1 MLRDNS
7 IFNKIAIS
15 IFPNFIP
22 LKKIA
27 TALISVFYKDGID
40 TVVDLLKKQGV
51 QIYST
56 GGTYDYIRQ
65 FDPTVKTVES
75 LTTYPSILGGR
86 VKTLHPKVF
95 GGILG
100 RTQLESDRAEMEQ
113 YGIPAFDLV
122 VVDLYPFEET
132 VARTDDA
139 QAIIEKIDI
148 GGISLIRAGAKN
160 FNEVLIVPS
169 RDHYGELIRLLK
181 TQNGETSLEDRK
193 RFAGYAFAVSS
204 HYDTAISR
212 WFNPDT
218 ELRYGENPHQKGY
231 FRGDLDALFEKLH
244 GKELSYNNLLDLEA
258 GLSLIREFSDTAF
271 AILKHNNPCGI
282 ASRPTVKEAYLA
294 ALAGDPVS
302 AFGGV
307 LVCNRPID
315 LDAAEEINKL
325 FVEVIV
331 APGYEP
337 GVLDLLFSKK
347 NRIILRLKEDLYDRV
362 MVKSVLNGYLVED
375 RDLHTETP
383 DDFKVV
389 TNAAPTA
396 TEIGD
401 MVFANKVVKH
411 SRSNAITLAKNGQLC
426 ASGIGQT
433 SRVDALR
440 QAIEKARSFGFDLHG
455 AVLASDAF
463 FPFDDCVKLA
473 HEAGITA
480 IVQPG
485 GSVRDQD
492 SIDRCNEYNI
502 SMVFSG
508 YRHFKH

>member
-1 MLRDNS
+1 M
-7 IFNKIAIS
+7 
-15 IFPNFIP
+15 
-22 LKKIA
+22 KKIK
-27 TALISVFYKDGID
+27 TALISVYYKTGID
-40 TVVDLLKKQGV
+40 TVVTLLKENGV

-56 GGTYDYIRQ
+56 GGTYDYILRL
-65 FDPTVKTVES
+65 DPTVKTVES

-100 RTQLESDRAEMEQ
+100 RTQLESDQREMEQ
-113 YGIPAFDLV
+113 YDIPAFDLV
-122 VVDLYPFEET
+122 IVDLYPFEET
-132 VARTDDA
+132 VASTDDES
-139 QAIIEKIDI
+139 AIIEKIDI

-160 FNEVLIVPS
+160 FNDVLIVPS
-169 RDHYGELIRLLK
+169 RKYYDELIHLLK
-181 TQNGETSLEDRK
+181 TQNGETTLEDRR
-193 RFAGYAFAVSS
+193 RFACYAFAESS
-204 HYDTAISR
+204 HYDTAIHR
-212 WFNPDT
+212 WFAPDT
-218 ELRYGENPHQKGY
+218 ELRYGENPHQRGY

-258 GLSLIREFSDTAF
+258 GLSLIREFDTTAF

-282 ASRPTVKEAYLA
+282 ACKSTVREAYLA

-315 LDAAEEINKL
+315 MEAAEEINKL

-337 GVLDLLFSKK
+337 EALDLLFSKK
-347 NRIILRLKEDLYDRV
+347 NRIILRLKEDKYDRV
-362 MVKSVLNGYLVED
+362 MVKSALNGYLVED

-389 TNAAPTA
+389 TTKAPTE
-396 TEIGD
+396 TEIED

-411 SRSNAITLAKNGQLC
+411 SRSNAITLAKGGQLY

-440 QAIEKARSFGFDLHG
+440 QAIEKAHSFGFNLHG

-485 GSVRDQD
+485 GSVRDQE
-492 SIDRCNEYNI
+492 SIDCCNQFEI
-502 SMVFSG
+502 SMVFTG

>member
-1 MLRDNS
+1 M
-7 IFNKIAIS
+7 
-15 IFPNFIP
+15 
-22 LKKIA
+22 KKIR
-27 TALISVFYKDGID
+27 TALISVFYKDGVD
-40 TVVDLLKKQGV
+40 QVVDLLKQCGV

-56 GGTYDYIRQ
+56 GGTYDYIHRL
-65 FDPTVKTVES
+65 DPTVKTVES

-100 RTQLESDRAEMEQ
+100 RTQLESDRAEMAQ
-113 YGIPAFDLV
+113 YGIPSFDLV

-132 VARTDDA
+132 VANTDDEET
-139 QAIIEKIDI
+139 IIEKIDI

-160 FNEVLIVPS
+160 YNDVLIVPS
-169 RDHYGELIRLLK
+169 RKHYGELIHLLE
-181 TQNGETSLEDRK
+181 TQQGETSLDDRR
-193 RFAGYAFAVSS
+193 RFAGYAFAESS
-204 HYDTAISR
+204 HYDTAISH
-212 WFNPDT
+212 WFAPDT
-218 ELRYGENPHQKGY
+218 TLRYGENPHQKGW

-244 GKELSYNNLLDLEA
+244 GKELSYNNLLDLDA
-258 GLSLIREFSDTAF
+258 GLNLIREFDTPTF

-282 ASRPTVKEAYLA
+282 ACRPTVKEAYLA

-315 LDAAEEINKL
+315 LATAEEINKL
-325 FVEVIV
+325 FLEVLV

-347 NRIILRLKEDLYDRV
+347 NRVILKLKDLAFEKTL
-362 MVKSVLNGYLVED
+362 VKTALNGYLVEE

-383 DDFKVV
+383 DDFQVV
-389 TNAAPTA
+389 TKTTPTGSEV
-396 TEIGD
+396 TD

-411 SRSNAITLAKNGQLC
+411 SRSNAITLAKDGQLC

-440 QAIEKARSFGFDLHG
+440 QAIEKAHTFGFDLHG

-492 SIDRCNEYNI
+492 SIDCCNQLGI
-502 SMVFSG
+502 SMVFTG

>member
-1 MLRDNS
+1 M
-7 IFNKIAIS
+7 A
-15 IFPNFIP
+15 
-22 LKKIA
+22 A
-27 TALISVFYKDGID
+27 
-40 TVVDLLKKQGV
+40 LLKAQGV
-51 QIYST
+51 QLYST
-56 GGTYDYIRQ
+56 GGTFDYLKQI
-65 FDPTVKTVES
+65 DPNVKTVES
-75 LTTYPSILGGR
+75 LTGYPSILGGR

-100 RTQLESDRAEMEQ
+100 RTQLESDQQEMAQ
-113 YGIPAFDLV
+113 YEIPAFDLV
-122 VVDLYPFEET
+122 IVDLYPFEET
-132 VARTDDA
+132 VASTEEE

-160 FNEVLIVPS
+160 FNDVLIVPS
-169 RDHYGELIRLLK
+169 RKHYGELIHLLE
-181 TQNGETSLEDRK
+181 TQQCETSLDDRK
-193 RFAGYAFAVSS
+193 RFAAYAFAESS
-204 HYDTAISR
+204 RYDSAIYN
-212 WFNPDT
+212 WFARNDDQRELRLCEGPGT
-218 ELRYGENPHQKGY
+218 VLRYGENPHQQGLFY
-231 FRGDLDALFEKLH
+231 GDLDALFEKLH

-258 GLSLIREFSDTAF
+258 GLSLIREFDRPAF

-282 ASRPTVKEAYLA
+282 ACRETVREAYLA

-325 FVEVIV
+325 FIEVIV
-331 APGYEP
+331 APGYEA
-337 GVLDLLFSKK
+337 GVLDLLFTKK
-347 NRIILRLKEDLYDRV
+347 NRVVLRLKEDVYRLRT
-362 MVKSVLNGYLVED
+362 VKTALNGYLVED
-375 RDLHTETP
+375 RDLHTEGL
-383 DDFKVV
+383 DDFRVV
-389 TNAAPTA
+389 TKAAPSRA
-396 TEIGD
+396 EVKDLI
-401 MVFANKVVKH
+401 FANKVVKH
-411 SRSNAITLAKNGQLC
+411 SRSNAITLAKDQQLC

-440 QAIEKARSFGFDLHG
+440 QAIEKARSFGFDLQG

-485 GSVRDQD
+485 GSVRDQE
-492 SIDRCNEYNI
+492 SIDCCDQYDI
-502 SMVFSG
+502 SMVFTG

>member
-1 MLRDNS
+1 M
-7 IFNKIAIS
+7 
-15 IFPNFIP
+15 
-22 LKKIA
+22 KKIK
-27 TALISVFYKDGID
+27 TALISVFYKTGID
-40 TVVDLLKKQGV
+40 TVVSLLKDQGV

-56 GGTYDYIRQ
+56 GGTYETIRQ
-65 FDPTVKTVES
+65 LDPTVKTVES
-75 LTTYPSILGGR
+75 LTSYPSILGGR

-100 RTQLESDRAEMEQ
+100 RTGLASDQREMEQ
-113 YGIPAFDLV
+113 YEIPAFDLV
-122 VVDLYPFEET
+122 IVDLYPFEET
-132 VARTDDA
+132 VANTDDES
-139 QAIIEKIDI
+139 AIIEKIDI

-160 FNEVLIVPS
+160 FNDVLIVPS
-169 RDHYGELIRLLK
+169 RKHYAELIHLLE
-181 TQNGETSLEDRK
+181 TQHGETSLEDRK
-193 RFAGYAFAVSS
+193 RFACYAFAESS
-204 HYDTAISR
+204 HYDTAIHR
-212 WFNPDT
+212 WFAPDV

-244 GKELSYNNLLDLEA
+244 GKDLSYNNLLDLEA
-258 GLSLIREFSDTAF
+258 GLSLIREFDTTAF

-282 ASRPTVKEAYLA
+282 ACRPTVKEAYMA

-315 LDAAEEINKL
+315 MEAAEEINKL

-347 NRIILRLKEDLYDRV
+347 NRIILRLKEDQYDRI
-362 MVKSVLNGYLVED
+362 MVKSALNGYLIEE

-389 TNAAPTA
+389 TKATPSP
-396 TEIGD
+396 TEIDD

-440 QAIEKARSFGFDLHG
+440 QAIEKARSFDFDLHG

-473 HEAGITA
+473 HEAGISA

-492 SIDRCNEYNI
+492 SIDCCDQYGI
-502 SMVFSG
+502 SMVFTG

>member
-1 MLRDNS
+1 MVS
-7 IFNKIAIS
+7 
-15 IFPNFIP
+15 
-22 LKKIA
+22 
-27 TALISVFYKDGID
+27 
-40 TVVDLLKKQGV
+40 LLKDQGV

-56 GGTYDYIRQ
+56 GGTYETIRQ
-65 FDPTVKTVES
+65 LDPTVKTVES
-75 LTTYPSILGGR
+75 LTSYPSILGGR

-100 RTQLESDRAEMEQ
+100 RTGLESDQREMEQ
-113 YGIPAFDLV
+113 YEIPAFDLV
-122 VVDLYPFEET
+122 IVDLYPFEET
-132 VARTDDA
+132 VANTDDES
-139 QAIIEKIDI
+139 AIIEKIDI

-160 FNEVLIVPS
+160 FNDVLIVPS
-169 RDHYGELIRLLK
+169 RKHYAELIHLLE
-181 TQNGETSLEDRK
+181 TQHGETSLEDRK
-193 RFAGYAFAVSS
+193 RFACYAFAESS
-204 HYDTAISR
+204 HYDTAIHR
-212 WFNPDT
+212 WFAPDT

-231 FRGDLDALFEKLH
+231 FHGDLDALFEKLH
-244 GKELSYNNLLDLEA
+244 GKDLSYNNLLDLEA
-258 GLSLIREFSDTAF
+258 GLSLIREFDTTAF

-282 ASRPTVKEAYLA
+282 ACRPTVKEAYLA

-315 LDAAEEINKL
+315 MEAAEEINKL

-347 NRIILRLKEDLYDRV
+347 NRIILRLKEDRYDRV
-362 MVKSVLNGYLVED
+362 MVKSALNGYLIEE

-389 TNAAPTA
+389 TVKSPSTA
-396 TEIGD
+396 EIDD

-440 QAIEKARSFGFDLHG
+440 QAIEKAHSFGFDLHG

-492 SIDRCNEYNI
+492 SIDCCNQYGI
-502 SMVFSG
+502 SMVFTG

>member
-1 MLRDNS
+1 M
-7 IFNKIAIS
+7 
-15 IFPNFIP
+15 
-22 LKKIA
+22 KKIR
-27 TALISVFYKDGID
+27 TALISVYYKTGID
-40 TVVDLLKKQGV
+40 RVATLLKAQGV
-51 QIYST
+51 QLYST
-56 GGTYDYIRQ
+56 GGTFEFLRQ
-65 FDPTVKTVES
+65 IDPTVRTVES
-75 LTTYPSILGGR
+75 LTGYPSILGGR

-100 RTQLESDRAEMEQ
+100 RTQLASDRQEMDQ
-113 YGIPAFDLV
+113 YEIPPFDLV
-122 VVDLYPFEET
+122 IVDLYPFEET
-132 VARTDDA
+132 VASTTDE

-160 FNEVLIVPS
+160 FNDVLIVPS
-169 RDHYGELIRLLK
+169 RNHYEELIHLLE
-181 TQNGETSLEDRK
+181 TQQGETSLDDRK
-193 RFAGYAFAVSS
+193 RFAAYAFAESS
-204 HYDTAISR
+204 RYDSAIYN
-212 WFNPDT
+212 WFTRSDSQRELRLCEGPGT
-218 ELRYGENPHQKGY
+218 LLRYGENPHQQGVFYGK
-231 FRGDLDALFEKLH
+231 LDSLFEKLH

-258 GLSLIREFSDTAF
+258 GLSLIREFEAPTF

-282 ASRPTVKEAYLA
+282 ACRETVREAYLA

-325 FVEVIV
+325 FIEVIV
-331 APGYEP
+331 APGYEA

-347 NRIILRLKEDLYDRV
+347 NRVVLRLKEDTFPKT
-362 MVKSVLNGYLVED
+362 MVKTALNGYLVED
-375 RDLHTETP
+375 RDLHTEGI

-389 TNAAPTA
+389 TQTAPSRA
-396 TEIGD
+396 EVKDLI
-401 MVFANKVVKH
+401 FANKVVKH
-411 SRSNAITLAKNGQLC
+411 SRSNAITLAKNQQLF

-440 QAIEKARSFGFDLHG
+440 QAIEKARSFGFDLQG

-480 IVQPG
+480 IIQPG
-485 GSVRDQD
+485 GSVRDQE
-492 SIDRCNEYNI
+492 SIDCCDQHDI
-502 SMVFSG
+502 SMVFTG

>member
-1 MLRDNS
+1 MTV
-7 IFNKIAIS
+7 
-15 IFPNFIP
+15 
-22 LKKIA
+22 LKR
-27 TALISVFYKDGID
+27 
-40 TVVDLLKKQGV
+40 QGV

-56 GGTYDYIRQ
+56 GGTYDFIRAI
-65 FDPTVKTVES
+65 DPSVKTVES
-75 LTTYPSILGGR
+75 LTGYPSILGGR

-100 RTQLESDRAEMEQ
+100 RTGLESDQREMMQ
-113 YGIPAFDLV
+113 YEIPAFDLV
-122 VVDLYPFEET
+122 IVDLYPFEET
-132 VARTDDA
+132 VASTDDES
-139 QAIIEKIDI
+139 AIIEKIDI

-160 FNEVLIVPS
+160 FNDVLIVPS
-169 RDHYGELIRLLK
+169 RKHYAELLRILE

-193 RFAGYAFAVSS
+193 RFACYAFAESS
-204 HYDTAISR
+204 SYDTAIHR
-212 WFNPDT
+212 WFAPDM

-258 GLSLIREFSDTAF
+258 GLSLIREFDDTAF

-282 ASRPTVKEAYLA
+282 ACRPTVKEAYLA

-331 APGYEP
+331 APGYEA
-337 GVLDLLFSKK
+337 GVLDLLFTKK
-347 NRIILRLKEDLYDRV
+347 NRIVLRLKEDQYAKV
-362 MVKSVLNGYLVED
+362 MVKTALNGYLVED
-375 RDLHTETP
+375 RDLHTETI

-389 TNAAPTA
+389 TKTAPA
-396 TEIGD
+396 RGEVKDLI
-401 MVFANKVVKH
+401 FANKVVKH
-411 SRSNAITLAKNGQLC
+411 SRSNAITLAKNGQLY

-440 QAIEKARSFGFDLHG
+440 QAIEKAKSFGFDLNG

-485 GSVRDQD
+485 GSVRDQE
-492 SIDRCNEYNI
+492 SINCCDQFDM
-502 SMVFSG
+502 SMVFTG

>member
-1 MLRDNS
+1 MVR
-7 IFNKIAIS
+7 
-15 IFPNFIP
+15 
-22 LKKIA
+22 
-27 TALISVFYKDGID
+27 
-40 TVVDLLKKQGV
+40 LLGQHGV

-56 GGTYDYIRQ
+56 GGTYDYIHKL
-65 FDPTVKTVES
+65 DPTVKTVES

-100 RTQLESDRAEMEQ
+100 RTQLESDRAEMAQ

-132 VARTDDA
+132 VANTDDES
-139 QAIIEKIDI
+139 AIIEKIDI

-160 FNEVLIVPS
+160 YNDVLIVPS
-169 RDHYGELIRLLK
+169 RKHYGELIHLLE
-181 TQNGETSLEDRK
+181 TQQGETSLDDRK
-193 RFAGYAFAVSS
+193 RFAGYAFAESS

-212 WFNPDT
+212 WFAPDT
-218 ELRYGENPHQKGY
+218 ALRYGENPHQKGY

-244 GKELSYNNLLDLEA
+244 GKELSYNNLLDLDA
-258 GLSLIREFSDTAF
+258 GLNLIREFDGPTF

-282 ASRPTVKEAYLA
+282 ACRNTVKEAYLA

-315 LDAAEEINKL
+315 MEAAEEINKL
-325 FVEVIV
+325 FVEVMV

-347 NRIILRLKEDLYDRV
+347 NRVILKLKEVAFEKTL
-362 MVKSVLNGYLVED
+362 VKTALNGYLVED
-375 RDLHTETP
+375 RDLHTESR
-383 DDFKVV
+383 DDFRVV
-389 TNAAPTA
+389 TNATPTA
-396 TEIGD
+396 SEIDD
-401 MVFANKVVKH
+401 MIFANKVVKH
-411 SRSNAITLAKNGQLC
+411 CKSNAITLAKGEQLF

-440 QAIEKARSFGFDLHG
+440 QAIEKAHSFGFDLHG

-492 SIDRCNEYNI
+492 SIDSCNQFGI
-502 SMVFSG
+502 SMVFTG
-508 YRHFKH
+508 FRHFKH